1 MKDFE
6 KYSKHLKNFK
16 IKKHSQQ
23 IYNISFLKMNSQ
35 LKMFILTSMDGQTIC
50 SEVEQFLYKTDC
62 ILLKSIMASWIIIF
76 NQFYLFNFINQQDNL
91 SVVFL
96 NSVGMNLPLD
106 L

>member
-1 MKDFE
+1 
-6 KYSKHLKNFK
+6 
-16 IKKHSQQ
+16 
-23 IYNISFLKMNSQ
+23 
-35 LKMFILTSMDGQTIC
+35 MDGQTIC

-62 ILLKSIMASWIIIF
+62 ILLKCIMASRIIIF

-91 SVVFL
+91 TVVFL

>member
-1 MKDFE
+1 
-6 KYSKHLKNFK
+6 
-16 IKKHSQQ
+16 
-23 IYNISFLKMNSQ
+23 
-35 LKMFILTSMDGQTIC
+35 MDGQTIC

-62 ILLKSIMASWIIIF
+62 ILLKCIMASWIIIF

-91 SVVFL
+91 TVVFL